1 MKKKKQIVAA
11 VVAAA
16 LLSVGGVAAAYAYFS
31 GHSNVVINEFSL
43 VQGEKDQDQG
53 VVIVEP
59 KWDEHLQDDPKYATD
74 LMPGAEKEKDPY
86 VESKVDYP
94 SWILVKVE
102 MPYAYA
108 SLTEDKAMAKMEL
121 AEYDLCSGWTQ
132 LGDEEI
138 TVEPTDNGDGTYT
151 IGKKVRYYYY
161 NSVLEGH
168 QRTGSPIF
176 KNFRIPDFTKIPEGY
191 RTSIDITAYNIQTEG
206 RTTALDG
213 ATEIL
218 NGLHGR

>member
-1 MKKKKQIVAA
+1 MKQMKRIILLLLLAAFTVAGA
-11 VVAAA
+11 VTSFAGLYKGKSYTVRN
-16 LLSVGGVAAAYAYFS
+16 F
-31 GHSNVVINEFSL
+31 FSL
-43 VQGEKDQDQG
+43 HEVG
-53 VVIVEP
+53 V
-59 KWDEHLQDDPKYATD
+59 D
-74 LMPGAEKEKDPY
+74 
-86 VESKVDYP
+86 P

-108 SLTEDKAMAKMEL
+108 SITEDKAMAKMEL

-132 LGDEEI
+132 LGDEEV

-176 KNFRIPDFTKIPEGY
+176 KNFKIPDFTKIPEGY
-191 RTSIDITAYNIQTEG
+191 RTSIDITAYNIQSEG
-206 RTTALDG
+206 RATALDG

-218 NGLHGR
+218 NGLHGQ